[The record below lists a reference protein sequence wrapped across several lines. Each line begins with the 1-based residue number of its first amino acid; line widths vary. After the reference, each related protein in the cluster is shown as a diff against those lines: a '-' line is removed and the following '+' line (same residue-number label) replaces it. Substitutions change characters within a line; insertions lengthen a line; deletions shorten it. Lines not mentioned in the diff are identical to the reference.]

1 MVALCGAPMEA
12 KLDGKPFSMWTR
24 VKINAGQRLTIGK
37 TTAGG
42 CRSYLAVY
50 GGFPSVAEWFGW
62 KSTAPVTAVDAKEE
76 L

>member
-42 CRSYLAVY
+42 CRPYLAVY
-50 GGFPSVAEWFGW
+50 GGFPSVAEYFGS
-62 KSTAPVTAVDAKEE
+62 KSTGPMAAVDAKEK